1 MVRLMSSIGVAIQV
15 PEPYGS
21 ELQRYRASFGDPLAD
36 AIPTHVT
43 LLPPTSV
50 AEDDLPD
57 LEGHLEKVAV
67 SHQVF
72 AMQLG
77 GTATFQPVSPVV
89 FIAVREGISCCEMLA
104 DAIRSG
110 PLERDLSF
118 PYHPHVTVA
127 HDLPEARLQAAFE
140 ALADYDCRFDVTSFS
155 LYLHGPDRVWRRRR
169 DFALA

>member
-1 MVRLMSSIGVAIQV
+1 MSMIGVAITV

-21 ELQRYRASFGDPLAD
+21 ELQRYRASFGDPLAH

-43 LLPPTSV
+43 LLPPTNV
-50 AEDDLPD
+50 AEADLPD
-57 LEGHLEKVAV
+57 LEGHLEKVAA

-72 AMQLG
+72 VMRLS

-127 HDLPEARLQAAFE
+127 HDLAEARLDAAYE
-140 ALADYDCRFDVTSFS
+140 ALADYECRFDVTSFS
-155 LYLHGPDRVWRRRR
+155 LYRHGVDQVWRRQR
-169 DFALA
+169 DFMLA